1 MKIKRIFLTGF
12 QLFIISTGL
21 FAQPDKSP
29 EAVVEAWQKMWN
41 TYDLEQVA
49 QLFVTN
55 QSVTYFSS
63 EYAGLIIGIDA
74 LRNHHEKFGFIKG
87 GKKSGNKLWLSD
99 VRYDYNNST
108 CLVTATWYFQRET
121 SEQRQAGPV
130 TFLLVKD
137 NGNWKIKHAHF
148 SNNP

>member
-1 MKIKRIFLTGF
+1 MEINKNFLTGF
-12 QLFIISTGL
+12 VALVITTGL
-21 FAQPDKSP
+21 FAQQNKSP
-29 EAVVEAWQKMWN
+29 EAVIEAWQKMWN
-41 TYDLEQVA
+41 TYDLEQVE
-49 QLFVTN
+49 QLFVTD

-63 EYAGLIIGIDA
+63 EYAGLIIGTEA
-74 LRNHHEKFGFIKG
+74 VRNHHEKFGFIRG

-99 VRYDYNNST
+99 ARYDLANTT

-130 TFLLVKD
+130 TFLLVKKND
-137 NGNWKIKHAHF
+137 GWRIQHAHF